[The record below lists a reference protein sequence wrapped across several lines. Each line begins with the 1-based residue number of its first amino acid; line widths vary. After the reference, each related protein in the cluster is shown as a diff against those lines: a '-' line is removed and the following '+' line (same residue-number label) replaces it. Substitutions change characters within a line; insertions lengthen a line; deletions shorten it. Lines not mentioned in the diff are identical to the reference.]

1 MNKKL
6 TQKILKRSRL
16 ITNLNKVFTLHT
28 IYPLQVLYAA
38 AVISLKFIVA
48 MFIIILCNVYLCFVE
63 KFMIYLIEHSSY

>member
-1 MNKKL
+1 MTKKL

-38 AVISLKFIVA
+38 AHKLKIYCCYVYYYIV
-48 MFIIILCNVYLCFVE
+48 
-63 KFMIYLIEHSSY
+63 